1 MDINN
6 LFSVKGKVAVVTGG
20 SRGIGE
26 MITAGFLANGVKV
39 YISARKAPALIE
51 KAEDLSKKYDMECI
65 PIPCDLS
72 TKDGIDDF
80 VSQISSKENGID
92 FLINNAGAAWGETF
106 ENFSE
111 GGWDKVMDLN
121 VKSLFFLTQ
130 AMKSL
135 LVSNAS
141 LEDPSRVINIG
152 SIDGLNVPAL
162 PTFSYSAS
170 KAAVHHLTR
179 AAWGE
184 TFENF
189 SEGGWDKVMD
199 LNVKSLFFLTQS
211 MKSLLVSNA
220 SLEDPSRVINIG
232 SIDGLNV
239 PALPTFSYSASKAAV
254 HHLTRVM
261 AAQLVSENILVNAI
275 APGPYPSNMLGA
287 AVNHDYS
294 EIEKRNPR
302 KRVGTP
308 EDIAGL
314 AIFLCSRAGS
324 YTVGET
330 ITSDGGIVKTASH
343 NLS

>member
-1 MDINN
+1 MEIEK
-6 LFSVKGKVAVVTGG
+6 LFGIKGKVALVTGG

-51 KAEDLSKKYDMECI
+51 KANELSKKYNQECI
-65 PIPCDLS
+65 PIPCD
-72 TKDGIDDF
+72 
-80 VSQISSKENGID
+80 ISSMEGITELSKKLAEHEEGID
-92 FLINNAGAAWGETF
+92 FLVNNAGAAWGESY
-106 ENFSE
+106 ESFSE
-111 GGWDKVMDLN
+111 AGWDKVMDLN

-130 AMKSL
+130 KMKTL
-135 LVSNAS
+135 L
-141 LEDPSRVINIG
+141 LKR
-152 SIDGLNVPAL
+152 
-162 PTFSYSAS
+162 T
-170 KAAVHHLTR
+170 
-179 AAWGE
+179 
-184 TFENF
+184 
-189 SEGGWDKVMD
+189 
-199 LNVKSLFFLTQS
+199 
-211 MKSLLVSNA
+211 

-261 AAQLVSENILVNAI
+261 AAELVSENILVNAI

>member
-1 MDINN
+1 MDIEK
-6 LFSVKGKVAVVTGG
+6 LFGIKGKVALVTGG

-51 KAEDLSKKYDMECI
+51 KANELSNKYNQECI
-65 PIPCDLS
+65 PIPCDISGMEGITELS
-72 TKDGIDDF
+72 K
-80 VSQISSKENGID
+80 KLAEHEEGID
-92 FLINNAGAAWGETF
+92 FLVNNAGAAWGESY
-106 ENFSE
+106 ESFSE
-111 GGWDKVMDLN
+111 AGWDKVMDLN

-130 AMKSL
+130 KMKAL
-135 LVSNAS
+135 L
-141 LEDPSRVINIG
+141 LKR
-152 SIDGLNVPAL
+152 
-162 PTFSYSAS
+162 T
-170 KAAVHHLTR
+170 
-179 AAWGE
+179 
-184 TFENF
+184 
-189 SEGGWDKVMD
+189 
-199 LNVKSLFFLTQS
+199 
-211 MKSLLVSNA
+211 

-294 EIEKRNPR
+294 EIERRNPR

-314 AIFLCSRAGS
+314 VIFLCSRAGS

>member
-1 MDINN
+1 MEIEK
-6 LFSVKGKVAVVTGG
+6 LFGIKGKVAVVTGG

-51 KAEDLSKKYDMECI
+51 KANELSQRYNQECI
-65 PIPCDLS
+65 PIPCDISNMEGIYELS
-72 TKDGIDDF
+72 KKLAE
-80 VSQISSKENGID
+80 QEEGID
-92 FLINNAGAAWGETF
+92 FLINNAGAAWGEPY
-106 ENFSE
+106 ESFSE

-130 AMKSL
+130 QMKSL
-135 LVSNAS
+135 L
-141 LEDPSRVINIG
+141 LKR
-152 SIDGLNVPAL
+152 
-162 PTFSYSAS
+162 
-170 KAAVHHLTR
+170 
-179 AAWGE
+179 
-184 TFENF
+184 
-189 SEGGWDKVMD
+189 
-199 LNVKSLFFLTQS
+199 
-211 MKSLLVSNA
+211 A

-294 EIEKRNPR
+294 EIERRNPR

-314 AIFLCSRAGS
+314 VIFLCSRAGS